1 MSVVTTM
8 PPNGDDPRHGEVMQ
22 AIRARRN
29 VRAFSEE
36 SIDLPLLTEVV
47 DAARHAPSSM
57 NDQRWAFV
65 VVTERARLSA
75 ISKMGTWADHVG
87 RAGAAVALVV
97 PDAEDPSERE
107 SIAFDLGQAA
117 QNLMLAAWE
126 KGLGSCHAT
135 IEDREGVRDLLGIP
149 DGWTCDLV
157 ISLGRPGDP
166 GILSAPPRKGGRKRL
181 QEVLRRER
189 W

>member
-1 MSVVTTM
+1 MCVVTE
-8 PPNGDDPRHGEVMQ
+8 GSDPGHGRVMR

-36 SIDLPLLTEVV
+36 SIDPSVLKEIV

-65 VVTERARLSA
+65 VVTDPARLSA

-87 RAGAAVALVV
+87 RAGAAVALIV

-135 IEDREGVRDLLGIP
+135 IEDGAAIRDLLGLP
-149 DGWTCDLV
+149 AGWTCDLV
-157 ISLGRPGDP
+157 ISLGYPADRS
-166 GILSAPPRKGGRKRL
+166 ILSASPRTDGRKPL
-181 QEVLRRER
+181 DEVLRLER